1 MSNKPSFNLFH
12 TIMLVSGSMIGSGV
26 FIVSADIARTVGSAG
41 WLIVVWLLSGLI
53 TLFAALSYGELAA
66 MLPKAGGQFVYIKEA
81 FGDFL
86 AFLYG
91 WTVFMVIQT
100 GVIAAVAMA
109 FAKFSGVF
117 FPFFEEGNVVLKIGF
132 LNISSSQLLAIAIIF
147 LLSYINTLGIN
158 KGKLIQTAFTSAK
171 LIALFG
177 LIIVGIYAAFNSN
190 VLRENLTNMWNAYT
204 WKDISI
210 EGTESFWKKQNIS
223 GLTLAS
229 AIGVAMI
236 GSLFSSDAWNNVT
249 FIAGDIKK
257 PERNLPLG
265 LFFGVLIVTIIY
277 VLANFAYLC
286 LLPVAGDFNSSG
298 VVEQGIAFADKDR
311 VATAALSVLFGDTA
325 KYILA
330 ALIMISTFGC
340 NNGLILAGARLFES
354 MANHQLFFKTCKK
367 QNKHNVPV
375 NAIKLQGIWA
385 SILCL
390 SGSYGSLL
398 DYCTFSSLLFY
409 IITIIALF
417 VLRKKLPNL
426 NRPYKAWGY
435 PIIPVIYIILT
446 TLICVDLLWYKTLN
460 CGLGLLIIVLGIPV
474 YYLFKRNKS
483 VV

>member
-1 MSNKPSFNLFH
+1 MSQKPSFNLFH

-26 FIVSADIARTVGSAG
+26 FIVSADISRNVGSAG
-41 WLIVVWLLSGLI
+41 WLIVVWVLSGLI

-66 MLPKAGGQFVYIKEA
+66 MLPKAGGQFVFIKEA
-81 FGDFL
+81 FGSFL

-100 GVIAAVAMA
+100 AVIAAVAMA
-109 FAKFSGVF
+109 FAKFTGVF
-117 FPFFEEGNVVLKIGF
+117 FPFFNEGNTVFKIGF
-132 LNISSSQLLAIAIIF
+132 LQINSSQLLAVAIIF

-158 KGKLIQTAFTSAK
+158 KGKLIQTIFTTAK

-177 LIIVGIYAAFNSN
+177 LIAIGFYAAFNSN
-190 VLRENLTNMWNAYT
+190 VLIENLSSMWDAYS
-204 WKDISI
+204 WKNISI
-210 EGTESFWKKQNIS
+210 EGTENFWKKQSIS

-265 LFFGVLIVTIIY
+265 LFFGVLIVTILY

-286 LLPVAGDFNSSG
+286 LLPVSGDFSATS
-298 VVEQGIAFADKDR
+298 VLQQGIAFAENDR
-311 VATAALSVLFGDTA
+311 VATAALSVVFGDTA

-354 MANHQLFFKTCKK
+354 MANHQLFFKTCNK
-367 QNKHNVPV
+367 QNKHKTPI
-375 NAIKLQGIWA
+375 NAIKLQGVWA
-385 SILCL
+385 SLLCL

-417 VLRKKLPNL
+417 VLRKKKPNL

-435 PIIPVIYIILT
+435 PIIPGIYIVLT
-446 TLICVDLLWYKTLN
+446 TLICIDLLWYKTAN
-460 CGLGLLIIVLGIPV
+460 CGLGLLIIFLGIPV
-474 YYLFKRNKS
+474 FYFFKRNNR